1 MNRPD
6 AYFVDLKT
14 TRVRGCTVLRSD
26 GTPVIL
32 LNSRC
37 ASNQLRNAYSH
48 ELDHHRAGDYDL
60 CDAQLVETVAHSRK
74 EASDAES

>member
-26 GTPVIL
+26 GSPVIL

-37 ASNQLRNAYSH
+37 ASNQLRSAYSH
-48 ELDHHRAGDYDL
+48 ELDHHRAGDYEL
-60 CDAQLVETVAHSRK
+60 ENVQAIETAAHMRK
-74 EASDAES
+74 GGSK